1 MTHSPDTVTSASFIF
16 DSFHTTTEWM
26 PLLEALYLAIKLLGL
41 CPSIP
46 CGNTTRNSCIRLAF
60 YLLRR
65 TSVLFVIITVT
76 KTCTSFIYSTGE
88 YLSVGWSWQ
97 PGLTYMSFI
106 YSAEEYLSV
115 GWGWQPGLTWVLFT
129 LLKNIYRLVGIDNQ
143 DLHEFYLFCWRISI
157 GWLGLT
163 TRTYMSFIYSAEEY
177 LSGCHLVGVDNQDLH
192 EFYLLCWRVSI
203 GWLGL
208 TTRTYMSFIYS
219 AEEYLS
225 VGWDWQPGLT
235 WVLFILLKNIYRL
248 VGVDNQNL
256 HEFYLFC
263 WRMSIGWLGLTTRTY
278 MSFIY
283 STVDLSVLFV
293 IDCSI
298 TETYMSFIYYSETF
312 LSVLC
317 LLSSTWL
324 RLV

>member
-129 LLKNIYRLVGIDNQ
+129 LLKSIYRLVGVDNQ

-177 LSGCHLVGVDNQDLH
+177 LSVGWGWQPELTWVLFILLKNVYRLVGVDNQDLH
-192 EFYLLCWRVSI
+192 EFYLLYCRSI
-203 GWLGL
+203 SFVCDWLQYN
-208 TTRTYMSFIYS
+208 R
-219 AEEYLS
+219 
-225 VGWDWQPGLT
+225 D
-235 WVLFILLKNIYRL
+235 
-248 VGVDNQNL
+248 L
-256 HEFYLFC
+256 HEFYLLF
-263 WRMSIGWLGLTTRTY
+263 WNVSICSVFIVLNLTKTC
-278 MSFIY
+278 
-283 STVDLSVLFV
+283 VKL
-293 IDCSI
+293 
-298 TETYMSFIYYSETF
+298 
-312 LSVLC
+312 
-317 LLSSTWL
+317 
-324 RLV
+324 

>member
-115 GWGWQPGLTWVLFT
+115 GWGWQPELTWVLFI
-129 LLKNIYRLVGIDNQ
+129 LLKNVYRLVG
-143 DLHEFYLFCWRISI
+143 F
-157 GWLGLT
+157 
-163 TRTYMSFIYSAEEY
+163 
-177 LSGCHLVGVDNQDLH
+177 DNQDLH
-192 EFYLLCWRVSI
+192 EFYLLYCRSI
-203 GWLGL
+203 SFVCDWLQYN
-208 TTRTYMSFIYS
+208 R
-219 AEEYLS
+219 
-225 VGWDWQPGLT
+225 D
-235 WVLFILLKNIYRL
+235 
-248 VGVDNQNL
+248 L
-256 HEFYLFC
+256 HEFYLLF
-263 WRMSIGWLGLTTRTY
+263 WNVSICSVFIVLNLTKTC
-278 MSFIY
+278 
-283 STVDLSVLFV
+283 VKL
-293 IDCSI
+293 
-298 TETYMSFIYYSETF
+298 
-312 LSVLC
+312 
-317 LLSSTWL
+317 
-324 RLV
+324 